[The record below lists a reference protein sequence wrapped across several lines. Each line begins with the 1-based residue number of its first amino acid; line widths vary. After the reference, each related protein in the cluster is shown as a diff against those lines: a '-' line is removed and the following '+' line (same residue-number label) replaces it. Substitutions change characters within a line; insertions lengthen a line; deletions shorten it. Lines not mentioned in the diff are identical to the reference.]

1 MWLWLADPTNQ
12 KTLAFIGGGASVVV
26 GAAWAVFKF
35 LRETP
40 GKKSSPHTVIKADR
54 GGMAAGR
61 DISVGTPPKTKGR
74 R

>member
-12 KTLAFIGGGASVVV
+12 KTLAFIGGGVSVVV
-26 GAAWAVFKF
+26 GATWAVFKF

-54 GGMAAGR
+54 GSMAAGH
-61 DISVGTPPKTKGR
+61 DISAATPPKRKGR